1 MKLSTFEMNF
11 QNPYNIC
18 SVITIMRNIKYLGRK
33 LSQQHESIYDPDTN
47 YNEAKA
53 NVKEFFSDEIPIQ
66 NSLQEFIDTQI
77 TGSDDSGFPSLGFSG

>member
-18 SVITIMRNIKYLGRK
+18 SVITIMRNIKYLGKK
-33 LSQQHESIYDPDTN
+33 LSQQHESIYDPDT
-47 YNEAKA
+47 NEAKA

-66 NSLQEFIDTQI
+66 KSLQ
-77 TGSDDSGFPSLGFSG
+77 